1 MMKHYIIK
9 TRKQLSSIEVKQC
22 HHLNGICQKVDA
34 THRQPYLS
42 NMLNFNKEMPA
53 FILAYQDEQLVG
65 LLCIYSDDKNE
76 PAEVSII
83 VTPDERRKG
92 IATTLLEY
100 FYAIQAEYQLLG
112 PLFVTEQIFL
122 DKNPR
127 FLANMQLVEE
137 VEYETWLF
145 REPHYFDITDLPN
158 VNVAQASSQ
167 QIEVIAQF
175 QSHAFQTSLETSRQY
190 AQEAISDEHS
200 LLYVMEKDGEVI
212 ASCTVDLSTK
222 YNYLYSLAVSEPFRG
237 KGLGSTLVKYI
248 INDLSVKNQKSF
260 QIAVEKTNT
269 KAWRLYKNLGFI
281 EQTKIVYLRKE

>member
-1 MMKHYIIK
+1 MKHYIIK

-22 HHLNGICQKVDA
+22 HYLSDICQKVDA

-65 LLCIYSDDKNE
+65 LLSIYSDDKND

-100 FYAIQAEYQLLG
+100 FYAIKEEYQLPG

-167 QIEVIAQF
+167 
-175 QSHAFQTSLETSRQY
+175 
-190 AQEAISDEHS
+190 
-200 LLYVMEKDGEVI
+200 
-212 ASCTVDLSTK
+212 
-222 YNYLYSLAVSEPFRG
+222 
-237 KGLGSTLVKYI
+237 
-248 INDLSVKNQKSF
+248 
-260 QIAVEKTNT
+260 
-269 KAWRLYKNLGFI
+269 
-281 EQTKIVYLRKE
+281 